1 MHKKGRIW
9 MSETVKSLARMYGVS
24 LDEALDALENNNI
37 LVLSADIAIAEE
49 KLPRYSK
56 VLAELKETGG
66 NSEPA
71 KKKSFT
77 EKLQKATEG
86 DIRQNQ
92 AATQRIGG
100 SQKNSQ
106 SEGKQYTGYC
116 KSQESMKDTSR
127 TGTRTSTRTSHQDK
141 DKDEHQ
147 KQLLSREYVIFTHMA
162 LRKPAAANTITEAI
176 GVKITRKTNTT
187 LVVCAEAVEFVMEAA
202 KKDSSIK
209 RVADALESL
218 KKYNMFTV
226 LPGKIS
232 EENHA
237 ISTFIKGRNLSDS
250 IIVIGINR
258 GLSTFIYSRNKANEK
273 DQMYVRIFE
282 RDINAKGW
290 LVNPKNQMAA
300 FVNPGD
306 KKKSPL
312 SDAPKHLEG
321 EIPVSGQYVFMKSK
335 NGYEPVLLENE
346 LGHGG
351 EANVYKVFSGTKC
364 AKIFKNESN
373 SELKMQKVAIM
384 CSKYGLLRMID
395 TPIMERVAWPEE
407 MLYNEKAEPV
417 GYVMK
422 LFKDTTAF
430 SEFAYD
436 TFEEIIPRVEKKH
449 QITMAVNF
457 AELIDFMHHNNV
469 ILCDINRDNILYN
482 KDLVAYLV
490 DLDSA
495 QVADDNWYYPSNVGI
510 PEFRSPEHIYDDD
523 FSFCRKKADDVWIM
537 QMLIFHMLTPDGD
550 PYAGSRD
557 FDDEREIIAGGYYP
571 YQAGNI
577 GAEDQIKGS
586 IWHMIVSHFPK
597 FLKELFWN
605 SFHGEGKYFHEE
617 TRRSSLDWL
626 RTIVRYQEA
635 LPEIVKTSPES
646 GKYLPESYSERVQSK
661 GSVKINSGDLDVELE
676 DLLEQLKNFSQRW
689 N

>member
-1 MHKKGRIW
+1 

-24 LDEALDALENNNI
+24 LDEALDALEKNNI

-66 NSEPA
+66 NPEPA
-71 KKKSFT
+71 KKKSFM
-77 EKLQKATEG
+77 EKLQEATEG
-86 DIRQNQ
+86 DIQQKQ

-100 SQKNSQ
+100 SQQNFQ
-106 SEGKQYTGYC
+106 SGGKQYAGYR

-127 TGTRTSTRTSHQDK
+127 TGTRTSTRTSHQDE
-141 DKDEHQ
+141 DERQ
-147 KQLLSREYVIFTHMA
+147 KQLLSRDYIIFTHMA
-162 LRKPAAANTITEAI
+162 LRKPVAADIITEAI
-176 GVKITRKTNTT
+176 SVKITRKTDTT

-258 GLSTFIYSRNKANEK
+258 GLSTFIYSRNKANK
-273 DQMYVRIFE
+273 NDQMYVRIFE
-282 RDINAKGW
+282 RDITAKGY
-290 LVNPKNQMAA
+290 LANPKNQMAA
-300 FVNPGD
+300 FADPGD

-395 TPIMERVAWPEE
+395 TPIMERVAWPEK
-407 MLYNEKAEPV
+407 MLYNKKAEPV

-436 TFEEIIPRVEKKH
+436 IFEEIVPRVEKKH

-469 ILCDINRDNILYN
+469 ILCDINRDNILYD

-635 LPEIVKTSPES
+635 LPEIVKTNPES
-646 GKYLPESYSERVQSK
+646 GKYIPESYPKRVQSK

-676 DLLEQLKNFSQRW
+676 DLLEQLKNFSQGW

>member
-24 LDEALDALENNNI
+24 LDEALDALEKNNI

-66 NSEPA
+66 NPEPA
-71 KKKSFT
+71 KKKSFM
-77 EKLQKATEG
+77 EKLQEATEG
-86 DIRQNQ
+86 DIQQKQ

-100 SQKNSQ
+100 SQQNFQ
-106 SEGKQYTGYC
+106 SGGKQYAGYR

-127 TGTRTSTRTSHQDK
+127 TGTRTSTRTSHQDE
-141 DKDEHQ
+141 DERQ
-147 KQLLSREYVIFTHMA
+147 KQLLSRDYIIFTHMA
-162 LRKPAAANTITEAI
+162 LRKPVAADIITEAI
-176 GVKITRKTNTT
+176 SVKITRKTDTT

-258 GLSTFIYSRNKANEK
+258 GLSTFIYSRNKANK
-273 DQMYVRIFE
+273 NDQMYVRIFE
-282 RDINAKGW
+282 RDITAKGY
-290 LVNPKNQMAA
+290 LANPKNQMAA
-300 FVNPGD
+300 FADPGD

-395 TPIMERVAWPEE
+395 TPIMERVAWPEK
-407 MLYNEKAEPV
+407 MLYNKKAEPV

-436 TFEEIIPRVEKKH
+436 TFEEIVPRVEKKH

-469 ILCDINRDNILYN
+469 ILCDINRDNILYD

-635 LPEIVKTSPES
+635 LPEIVKTNPES
-646 GKYLPESYSERVQSK
+646 GKYIPESYPKRVQSK

-676 DLLEQLKNFSQRW
+676 DLLEQLKNFSQGW

>member
-1 MHKKGRIW
+1 

-24 LDEALDALENNNI
+24 LDEALDALEKNNI

-66 NSEPA
+66 NPEPA
-71 KKKSFT
+71 KKKSFM
-77 EKLQKATEG
+77 EKLQEATEG
-86 DIRQNQ
+86 DIQQKQ

-100 SQKNSQ
+100 SQQNFQ
-106 SEGKQYTGYC
+106 SGGKQYAGYR

-127 TGTRTSTRTSHQDK
+127 TGTRTSTRTSHQDE
-141 DKDEHQ
+141 DERQ
-147 KQLLSREYVIFTHMA
+147 KQLLSRDYIIFTHMA
-162 LRKPAAANTITEAI
+162 LRKPVAADIITEAI
-176 GVKITRKTNTT
+176 SVKITRKTDTT

-237 ISTFIKGRNLSDS
+237 ISTFINGCNLSDS

-258 GLSTFIYSRNKANEK
+258 GLSTFIYSRNKANEN

-282 RDINAKGW
+282 RDITAKGY
-290 LVNPKNQMAA
+290 LANPKNQMAA
-300 FVNPGD
+300 FADPGD

-395 TPIMERVAWPEE
+395 TPIMERVAWPEK

-436 TFEEIIPRVEKKH
+436 TFEEIVPRVEKKH

-469 ILCDINRDNILYN
+469 ILCDINRDNILYD

-635 LPEIVKTSPES
+635 LPEIVKTNPES
-646 GKYLPESYSERVQSK
+646 GKYIPESYPKRVQSK

-676 DLLEQLKNFSQRW
+676 DLLEQLKNFSQGW

>member
-1 MHKKGRIW
+1 

-24 LDEALDALENNNI
+24 LDEALDALEKNNI

-66 NSEPA
+66 NPEPA
-71 KKKSFT
+71 KKKSFM
-77 EKLQKATEG
+77 EKLQEATEG
-86 DIRQNQ
+86 DIQQKQ

-100 SQKNSQ
+100 SQQNFQ
-106 SEGKQYTGYC
+106 SGGKQYAGYR

-127 TGTRTSTRTSHQDK
+127 TGTRTSTRTSHQDE
-141 DKDEHQ
+141 DERQ
-147 KQLLSREYVIFTHMA
+147 KQLLSRDYIIFTHMA
-162 LRKPAAANTITEAI
+162 LRKPVAADIITEAI
-176 GVKITRKTNTT
+176 SVKITRKTDTT

-258 GLSTFIYSRNKANEK
+258 GLSTFIYSRNKANEN

-282 RDINAKGW
+282 RDITAKGY
-290 LVNPKNQMAA
+290 LANPKNQMAA
-300 FVNPGD
+300 FADPGD

-395 TPIMERVAWPEE
+395 TPIMERVAWPEK

-436 TFEEIIPRVEKKH
+436 TFEEIVPRVEKKH

-469 ILCDINRDNILYN
+469 ILCDINRDNILYD

-597 FLKELFWN
+597 FLKELFRN
-605 SFHGEGKYFHEE
+605 SFHGEGKYFHEG

-635 LPEIVKTSPES
+635 LPEIVKTNPES
-646 GKYLPESYSERVQSK
+646 GKYIPESYPKRVQSK

-676 DLLEQLKNFSQRW
+676 DLLEQLKNFSQGW

>member
-1 MHKKGRIW
+1 

-24 LDEALDALENNNI
+24 LDEALDALEKNNI

-66 NSEPA
+66 NPESS
-71 KKKSFT
+71 KKKSFM
-77 EKLQKATEG
+77 EKLQEATEG
-86 DIRQNQ
+86 DIQQNQ

-100 SQKNSQ
+100 SQQNSQ
-106 SEGKQYTGYC
+106 SGGKQYIGYR

-127 TGTRTSTRTSHQDK
+127 TGTRTSIRTSHQ

-147 KQLLSREYVIFTHMA
+147 KQLLSRDYIIFTHMA
-162 LRKPAAANTITEAI
+162 LRKPVAADIITKAI
-176 GVKITRKTNTT
+176 GVKIAKKTDTT

-209 RVADALESL
+209 KVADALESL

-258 GLSTFIYSRNKANEK
+258 GLSTFIYSRNKANEN

-282 RDINAKGW
+282 RDISAKGW

-300 FVNPGD
+300 FVDPGD

-395 TPIMERVAWPEE
+395 TPIMERVAWPEK

-436 TFEEIIPRVEKKH
+436 TFKEIIPRVEKKH

-469 ILCDINRDNILYN
+469 ILCDINRDNILYD

-490 DLDSA
+490 DMDSA
-495 QVADDNWYYPSNVGI
+495 QVADDNWYYLSNVGI

-626 RTIVRYQEA
+626 RTIVRYQET
-635 LPEIVKTSPES
+635 LPEIVKTNPES
-646 GKYLPESYSERVQSK
+646 GKYIPESYPERVQSK

-676 DLLEQLKNFSQRW
+676 DLLEQLKNFSQGW

>member
-1 MHKKGRIW
+1 

-24 LDEALDALENNNI
+24 LDEALDALEKNNI

-66 NSEPA
+66 NPEPA
-71 KKKSFT
+71 KKKSFM
-77 EKLQKATEG
+77 EKLQEATEG
-86 DIRQNQ
+86 DIQQKQ

-100 SQKNSQ
+100 SQQNFQ
-106 SEGKQYTGYC
+106 SGGKQYAGYR

-127 TGTRTSTRTSHQDK
+127 TGTRTSTRTSHQD
-141 DKDEHQ
+141 ENERQ
-147 KQLLSREYVIFTHMA
+147 KQLLSRDYIIFTHMA
-162 LRKPAAANTITEAI
+162 LRKPVAADIITEAI
-176 GVKITRKTNTT
+176 SVKITRKTDTT

-290 LVNPKNQMAA
+290 LVNPKNQMAT

-635 LPEIVKTSPES
+635 LSEIVKTSPES

>member
-1 MHKKGRIW
+1 

-24 LDEALDALENNNI
+24 LDEALDALEKNNI

-66 NSEPA
+66 NPESA
-71 KKKSFT
+71 KKKGFM
-77 EKLQKATEG
+77 EKLRKATEG
-86 DIRQNQ
+86 DIQQNQ

-100 SQKNSQ
+100 FQQNSQ
-106 SEGKQYTGYC
+106 SGGKQYTGYR
-116 KSQESMKDTSR
+116 KSQESIKDTSR
-127 TGTRTSTRTSHQDK
+127 IGTRTSTRTSHQDE
-141 DKDEHQ
+141 DERQ
-147 KQLLSREYVIFTHMA
+147 KQLLSRDYIIFTHMA
-162 LRKPAAANTITEAI
+162 LRKPVAADIITEAI
-176 GVKITRKTNTT
+176 GVKITRKTDTT

-226 LPGKIS
+226 LSGKIS
-232 EENHA
+232 EENHV
-237 ISTFIKGRNLSDS
+237 ISTFIKGRNLSES

-258 GLSTFIYSRNKANEK
+258 GLSTFIYSRNKANEN

-282 RDINAKGW
+282 RDITAKGH
-290 LVNPKNQMAA
+290 LANPRNQMAA
-300 FVNPGD
+300 FVDPDG
-306 KKKSPL
+306 KKKSSL

-364 AKIFKNESN
+364 AKIFKSESN

-395 TPIMERVAWPEE
+395 TPIMERVAWPEK

-469 ILCDINRDNILYN
+469 ILCDINRDNILYD

-635 LPEIVKTSPES
+635 LPEIVKTNPES
-646 GKYLPESYSERVQSK
+646 GKYIPESYPERVQSK

-676 DLLEQLKNFSQRW
+676 ELLEQLKNFSQGW

>member
-1 MHKKGRIW
+1 

-24 LDEALDALENNNI
+24 LDEALDALEKNNI

-66 NSEPA
+66 NPEPA
-71 KKKSFT
+71 KKKSFM
-77 EKLQKATEG
+77 EKLQEATEG
-86 DIRQNQ
+86 DIQQKQ

-100 SQKNSQ
+100 SQQNFQ
-106 SEGKQYTGYC
+106 SGGKQYAGYR

-127 TGTRTSTRTSHQDK
+127 TGTRTSTRTSHQDE
-141 DKDEHQ
+141 DERQ
-147 KQLLSREYVIFTHMA
+147 KQLLSRDYIIFTHMA
-162 LRKPAAANTITEAI
+162 LRKPVAADIITEAI
-176 GVKITRKTNTT
+176 SVKITRKTDTT

-258 GLSTFIYSRNKANEK
+258 GLSTFIYSRNKANK
-273 DQMYVRIFE
+273 NDQMYVRIFE
-282 RDINAKGW
+282 RDITAKGY
-290 LVNPKNQMAA
+290 LANPKNQMAA
-300 FVNPGD
+300 FADPGD

-395 TPIMERVAWPEE
+395 TPIMERVAWPEK
-407 MLYNEKAEPV
+407 MLYNKKAEPV

-436 TFEEIIPRVEKKH
+436 TFEEIVPRVEKKH

-469 ILCDINRDNILYN
+469 ILCDINRED
-482 KDLVAYLV
+482 
-490 DLDSA
+490 
-495 QVADDNWYYPSNVGI
+495 
-510 PEFRSPEHIYDDD
+510 
-523 FSFCRKKADDVWIM
+523 RK
-537 QMLIFHMLTPDGD
+537 
-550 PYAGSRD
+550 
-557 FDDEREIIAGGYYP
+557 
-571 YQAGNI
+571 
-577 GAEDQIKGS
+577 
-586 IWHMIVSHFPK
+586 
-597 FLKELFWN
+597 
-605 SFHGEGKYFHEE
+605 
-617 TRRSSLDWL
+617 
-626 RTIVRYQEA
+626 
-635 LPEIVKTSPES
+635 
-646 GKYLPESYSERVQSK
+646 
-661 GSVKINSGDLDVELE
+661 SVV
-676 DLLEQLKNFSQRW
+676 
-689 N
+689 

>member
-1 MHKKGRIW
+1 

-24 LDEALDALENNNI
+24 LDEALDALEKNNI

-66 NSEPA
+66 NPEPA
-71 KKKSFT
+71 KKKSFM
-77 EKLQKATEG
+77 EKLQEATEG
-86 DIRQNQ
+86 DIQQKQ

-100 SQKNSQ
+100 SQQNFQ
-106 SEGKQYTGYC
+106 SGGKQYAGYR

-127 TGTRTSTRTSHQDK
+127 TGTRTSTRTSHQD
-141 DKDEHQ
+141 ENERQ
-147 KQLLSREYVIFTHMA
+147 KQLLSRDYIIFTHMA
-162 LRKPAAANTITEAI
+162 LRKPVAADIITEAI
-176 GVKITRKTNTT
+176 SVKITRKTDTT

-635 LPEIVKTSPES
+635 LSEIVKTSPES

>member
-1 MHKKGRIW
+1 

-24 LDEALDALENNNI
+24 LDEALDALEKNNI

-66 NSEPA
+66 NPEPA
-71 KKKSFT
+71 KKKSFM
-77 EKLQKATEG
+77 EKLQEATEG
-86 DIRQNQ
+86 DIQQKQ

-100 SQKNSQ
+100 SQQNFQ
-106 SEGKQYTGYC
+106 SGGKQYAGYR

-127 TGTRTSTRTSHQDK
+127 TGTRTSTRTSHQDE
-141 DKDEHQ
+141 DERQ
-147 KQLLSREYVIFTHMA
+147 KQLLSRDYIIFTHMA
-162 LRKPAAANTITEAI
+162 LRKPVAADIITEAI
-176 GVKITRKTNTT
+176 SVKITRKTDTT

-258 GLSTFIYSRNKANEK
+258 GLSTFIYSRNKANEN

-282 RDINAKGW
+282 RDITAKGY
-290 LVNPKNQMAA
+290 LANPKNQMAA
-300 FVNPGD
+300 FADPGD

-395 TPIMERVAWPEE
+395 TPIMERVAWPEK

-417 GYVMK
+417 GYDMK
-422 LFKDTTAF
+422 LFKATTAF

-436 TFEEIIPRVEKKH
+436 TFEEIVPRVEKKH

-469 ILCDINRDNILYN
+469 ILCDINRDNILYD

-635 LPEIVKTSPES
+635 LPEIVKTNPES
-646 GKYLPESYSERVQSK
+646 GKYIPESYPKRVQSK

-676 DLLEQLKNFSQRW
+676 DLLEQLKNFSQGW

>member
-1 MHKKGRIW
+1 

-24 LDEALDALENNNI
+24 LDEALDALEKNNI

-66 NSEPA
+66 NPEPA
-71 KKKSFT
+71 KKKSFM
-77 EKLQKATEG
+77 EKLQEATEG
-86 DIRQNQ
+86 DIQQKQ

-100 SQKNSQ
+100 SQQNFQ
-106 SEGKQYTGYC
+106 SGGKQYAGYR

-127 TGTRTSTRTSHQDK
+127 TGTRTSTRTSHQDA
-141 DKDEHQ
+141 DERQ
-147 KQLLSREYVIFTHMA
+147 KQLLSRDYIIFTHMA
-162 LRKPAAANTITEAI
+162 LRKPVAADIITEAI
-176 GVKITRKTNTT
+176 SVKITRKTDTT

-258 GLSTFIYSRNKANEK
+258 GLSTFIYSRNKANEN

-282 RDINAKGW
+282 RDITEKGY
-290 LVNPKNQMAA
+290 LANPKNQMAA
-300 FVNPGD
+300 FADPGD

-321 EIPVSGQYVFMKSK
+321 EIPVSGQYVFMESK

-373 SELKMQKVAIM
+373 SELKMKKVAIM
-384 CSKYGLLRMID
+384 CSKYERLRKID
-395 TPIMERVAWPEE
+395 TPIMERVAWPEK

-436 TFEEIIPRVEKKH
+436 TFEEIVPRVEKKH

-469 ILCDINRDNILYN
+469 ILCDINRDNILYD

-495 QVADDNWYYPSNVGI
+495 QVADDNLYYPSNVGI

-577 GAEDQIKGS
+577 GAENQIKGS

-635 LPEIVKTSPES
+635 LPEIVKTNPES
-646 GKYLPESYSERVQSK
+646 GKYIPESYPKRVQSK

-676 DLLEQLKNFSQRW
+676 DLLEQLKNFSQGW

>member
-1 MHKKGRIW
+1 

-24 LDEALDALENNNI
+24 LDEALDALEKNNI

-66 NSEPA
+66 NPEPA
-71 KKKSFT
+71 KKKSFM
-77 EKLQKATEG
+77 EKLQEATEG
-86 DIRQNQ
+86 DIQQKQ

-100 SQKNSQ
+100 SQQNFQ
-106 SEGKQYTGYC
+106 SGGKQYAGYR

-127 TGTRTSTRTSHQDK
+127 TGTRTSTRTSHQD
-141 DKDEHQ
+141 ENERQ
-147 KQLLSREYVIFTHMA
+147 KQLLSRDYIIFTHMA
-162 LRKPAAANTITEAI
+162 LRKPVAADIITEAI
-176 GVKITRKTNTT
+176 SVKITRKTDTT

-469 ILCDINRDNILYN
+469 ILCDINRDNILYD

-635 LPEIVKTSPES
+635 LSEIVKTSPES